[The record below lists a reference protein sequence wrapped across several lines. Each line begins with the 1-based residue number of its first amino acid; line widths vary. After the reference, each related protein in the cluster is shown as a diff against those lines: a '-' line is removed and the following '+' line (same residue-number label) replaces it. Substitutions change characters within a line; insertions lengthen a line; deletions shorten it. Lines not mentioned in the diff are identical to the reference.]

1 MSAPRRIV
9 ALDGLRGLAVA
20 AVLLF
25 HGGVAALPGG
35 FLGVDAFFVLSGFL
49 ITTLLLAEHART
61 GRIDLAGFWAR
72 RARRLLP
79 ALLLTLAAVLA
90 VSRWL
95 LPPEELGRLRGDALA
110 AVGYV
115 ANWRLMEQ
123 GGGYF
128 AQTAPPSPLQHTWSL
143 AIEEQFY
150 LLWPLLLIML
160 LAVRRH
166 MRTVVLVLSLAGVA
180 ASATAGVLLSGRVD
194 DDRLY
199 YGTDTRIGA
208 LLAGCALAAALT
220 GRAAG
225 DRPHRV
231 LGTLAVLGTAAT
243 AWLWTHADGSAPWLH
258 RGGLVV
264 AALAVAAVIA
274 HAVRSPRSPTARL
287 LAVPPLAWLGVISYG
302 VYLWHWPLFQWLDG
316 ERTGLSGLPL
326 LGLRCAVT
334 LAVATVSYLAVE
346 RPLRTARWVRRPL
359 RTYAAAGTAMA
370 ATAAAAVVL
379 TVPPPQPPAPT
390 PAEVDQALTQVLEE
404 PRVTRSARP
413 APVDRPGRRPGK
425 RPRIDFFGDS
435 VSWSLG
441 THLPEQS
448 QLAVKVRAV
457 QGCGIAR
464 LPDIRYIGR
473 PHTNYPGCTTWDRRW
488 RKAVDRDDPDVA
500 VVLLDR
506 WELMDRRLDGRY
518 QHIGDPAFDA
528 YLNRELDLAIDIV
541 SKRGARVVLLTAPYT
556 RRAERPDGGLWPEDR
571 PERVDAWN
579 ALLRAAADRHG
590 ATVIDLNRKVCPDGR
605 FTWRAGGVRIRS
617 DGLHFTTQGVRE
629 YLAPWLLPQLAAAAV
644 EPAS

>member
-1 MSAPRRIV
+1 
-9 ALDGLRGLAVA
+9 
-20 AVLLF
+20 
-25 HGGVAALPGG
+25 
-35 FLGVDAFFVLSGFL
+35 
-49 ITTLLLAEHART
+49 
-61 GRIDLAGFWAR
+61 
-72 RARRLLP
+72 
-79 ALLLTLAAVLA
+79 
-90 VSRWL
+90 
-95 LPPEELGRLRGDALA
+95 
-110 AVGYV
+110 
-115 ANWRLMEQ
+115 
-123 GGGYF
+123 
-128 AQTAPPSPLQHTWSL
+128 
-143 AIEEQFY
+143 
-150 LLWPLLLIML
+150 
-160 LAVRRH
+160 
-166 MRTVVLVLSLAGVA
+166 
-180 ASATAGVLLSGRVD
+180 
-194 DDRLY
+194 
-199 YGTDTRIGA
+199 
-208 LLAGCALAAALT
+208 
-220 GRAAG
+220 
-225 DRPHRV
+225 
-231 LGTLAVLGTAAT
+231 
-243 AWLWTHADGSAPWLH
+243 
-258 RGGLVV
+258 
-264 AALAVAAVIA
+264 
-274 HAVRSPRSPTARL
+274 
-287 LAVPPLAWLGVISYG
+287 
-302 VYLWHWPLFQWLDG
+302 
-316 ERTGLSGLPL
+316 
-326 LGLRCAVT
+326 
-334 LAVATVSYLAVE
+334 
-346 RPLRTARWVRRPL
+346 
-359 RTYAAAGTAMA
+359 MA

-404 PRVTRSARP
+404 PRVTRSAGP

-528 YLNRELDLAIDIV
+528 YLTEELDRALGIV
-541 SKRGARVVLLTAPYT
+541 AERGARVVLLTAPYT
-556 RRAERPDGGLWPEDR
+556 RRAERPDGGLWPEDQ
-571 PERVDAWN
+571 PQRVDAWN

-590 ATVIDLNRKVCPDGR
+590 AAVIDLNRRVCPDGE